1 VEPDKLI
8 SELVFKA
15 VRSSGSGGQHVN
27 KVSSKVVLSFNISN
41 SENLSDTQKELL
53 KTALVNRLN
62 TKNELVLHCDE
73 SRSQHKNKSLV
84 IMRFLQIIKQ
94 GLIIPKKRIPTKTP
108 KSVIRKRLKNK
119 KKQSDR
125 KTNRKKPNIE

>member
-41 SENLSDTQKELL
+41 SETLSDTQKELL

>member
-1 VEPDKLI
+1 VDHSKLI

-41 SENLSDTQKELL
+41 SEILNDAQKELL
-53 KTALVNRLN
+53 KTSLSNRLN
-62 TKNELVLHCDE
+62 SKSELVLHCDE
-73 SRSQHKNKSLV
+73 SRSQHKNKSVV

-94 GLIIPKKRIPTKTP
+94 GLIIPKKMIPTKTP

-125 KTNRKKPNIE
+125 KTNRKKPDIE